1 VGDGDGVAV
10 VPRADAEE
18 VLQLVAELI
27 GREEKRIAEIQSGVV
42 FRADVDELL
51 RKRGVIA

>member
-1 VGDGDGVAV
+1 

-27 GREEKRIAEIQSGVV
+27 GREEERIEEIQNGVV

-51 RKRGVIA
+51 RKRGVIE